1 MHREP
6 TCSFHRSTWVDLGES
21 SPGTKE
27 RWIDAAAHLAPLR
40 FATEPGIDIPVD
52 RHGLATLVKDA
63 ASDVGIVRSV
73 LAVKQDAD
81 NASRSAMLS
90 EQKPHLSK
98 KRIIELAKAILD
110 ENLEH
115 FAQVDDA
122 LVEQVVAAIA
132 PLRSMMKTQALDKEA
147 VLAAL
152 LPNVEEAVAAGDLS
166 EVVRLR
172 RQRDQTRKPRV
183 SDTPD
188 EWHLKFAAHADVF
201 TVDGNVAH
209 AVRSVATRPFAI
221 PRGRARTNDGR
232 IYVYRSGQ
240 LASVARALLELSGT
254 TL

>member
-1 MHREP
+1 M
-6 TCSFHRSTWVDLGES
+6 
-21 SPGTKE
+21 
-27 RWIDAAAHLAPLR
+27 
-40 FATEPGIDIPVD
+40 
-52 RHGLATLVKDA
+52 
-63 ASDVGIVRSV
+63 VRSA

-90 EQKPHLSK
+90 EPKPHLSK
-98 KRIIELAKAILD
+98 KRILELANAILD

-115 FAQVDDA
+115 FAQLDDA
-122 LVEQVVAAIA
+122 LVEKVVAAIA
-132 PLRSMMKTQALDKEA
+132 PLRSMMETQGLDKAA

-152 LPNVEEAVAAGDLS
+152 FPNVEEAVAAGDLS

-172 RQRDQTRKPRV
+172 RQQDQTRKPRV

-188 EWHLKFAAHADVF
+188 EWHLKFAVHADVF

-209 AVRSVATRPFAI
+209 AVRSVSTRPFAI
-221 PRGRARTNDGR
+221 PRRRARTNDGR

-240 LASVARALLELSGT
+240 LASVARAVLELSGT